1 MPLYTY
7 KCKSCGKTFEQ
18 FNSIENRD
26 APTLE
31 PCTCEKGAGQ
41 IIRCL
46 PTPQTK
52 IDSHVRLHKL
62 ANDKTPGFAARMQQI
77 RRNAGR
83 STTMQKR
90 EHV

>member
-7 KCKSCGKTFEQ
+7 KCSNCGKTFEQ

-31 PCTCEKGAGQ
+31 PCMCEEGSGK
-41 IIRCL
+41 IVRCF

-52 IDSHVRLHKL
+52 IDSFVQLNKL
-62 ANDKTPGFAARMQQI
+62 ANSKCPGFTARMQQI
-77 RRNAGR
+77 RQNAGR
-83 STTMQKR
+83 TTTIQKR